1 MNDEELELDLF
12 GNQENEEGDTTLDAD
27 ISSIMESIG
36 RSIRDT
42 RYVFNRHRP
51 MTMTLDLER
60 AVGYARPIESIPVRM
75 TLDENRI
82 VPMMESAPPSM
93 TRVNARGIRAN
104 NVYYDTEATVT
115 RSNEIAEMIRNTMMY
130 PITKTQVSDDYS
142 KVKSAADSCMEF
154 KNDSGCFQIEKIRE
168 ETMHSSPRKMFGY
181 INSSGH
187 RDTISVSKNFQ
198 DAFVGLHI
206 EDNLDRYKEIVED
219 AINVINILRSTNDRL
234 YMNFNMT
241 NSALSASKESVRD
254 LNNQLAT
261 VKMNFDKLM
270 AFTRK

>member
-1 MNDEELELDLF
+1 MNDEELELALF
-12 GNQENEEGDTTLDAD
+12 GNQENEEGDIALDHD
-27 ISSIMESIG
+27 ISSIMESIS
-36 RSIRDT
+36 RNVRYASTPRNIDVSLDLQRTIPTRTTDT
-42 RYVFNRHRP
+42 IPITITFDESRIRP
-51 MTMTLDLER
+51 MMAATTSSVAR
-60 AVGYARPIESIPVRM
+60 AN
-75 TLDENRI
+75 T
-82 VPMMESAPPSM
+82 
-93 TRVNARGIRAN
+93 RGIRAN
-104 NVYYDTEATVT
+104 NVYYDTEGPFILN
-115 RSNEIAEMIRNTMMY
+115 NEIADMIRNSRVRHNE
-130 PITKTQVSDDYS
+130 TKT
-142 KVKSAADSCMEF
+142 KIAADMYMKY

-168 ETMHSSPRKMFGY
+168 EAMHSSPRKMFRY

-187 RDTISVSKNFQ
+187 RDTISVSKNFE
-198 DAFVGLHI
+198 DALGGLRI

-219 AINVINILRSTNDRL
+219 AINVINILSSTNDGL

>member
-27 ISSIMESIG
+27 ISNIMENIR

-42 RYVFNRHRP
+42 TYVFNRHRP
-51 MTMTLDLER
+51 MSMTLDLER
-60 AVGYARPIESIPVRM
+60 AVGYARPIDD
-75 TLDENRI
+75 L
-82 VPMMESAPPSM
+82 
-93 TRVNARGIRAN
+93 
-104 NVYYDTEATVT
+104 Y
-115 RSNEIAEMIRNTMMY
+115 
-130 PITKTQVSDDYS
+130 TKTKIAGDMYM
-142 KVKSAADSCMEF
+142 KY

-168 ETMHSSPRKMFGY
+168 ETMHSSPRKMFRY

-187 RDTISVSKNFQ
+187 RDTISVSKNFE
-198 DAFVGLHI
+198 DALGGLRI

-219 AINVINILRSTNDRL
+219 AINVINILSSTNDRL

>member
-12 GNQENEEGDTTLDAD
+12 GNQENEEGDIALDHD
-27 ISSIMESIG
+27 ISSIMESIS
-36 RSIRDT
+36 RNV
-42 RYVFNRHRP
+42 RYASTPRNIDAS
-51 MTMTLDLER
+51 LDLQR
-60 AVGYARPIESIPVRM
+60 TIP
-75 TLDENRI
+75 TG
-82 VPMMESAPPSM
+82 
-93 TRVNARGIRAN
+93 TT
-104 NVYYDTEATVT
+104 DT
-115 RSNEIAEMIRNTMMY
+115 I
-130 PITKTQVSDDYS
+130 PITITFDESRIRP
-142 KVKSAADSCMEF
+142 
-154 KNDSGCFQIEKIRE
+154 IEKIRE
-168 ETMHSSPRKMFGY
+168 ETMHSSPRKLFRH

-187 RDTISVSKNFQ
+187 RDTILVSKNFE
-198 DAFVGLHI
+198 DALGGLRI

-219 AINVINILRSTNDRL
+219 AINVINILSSTNDRL

>member
-1 MNDEELELDLF
+1 MNDEELELALF
-12 GNQENEEGDTTLDAD
+12 GNQENEEGDIALDHD
-27 ISSIMESIG
+27 ISSIMESIT
-36 RSIRDT
+36 RTTDT
-42 RYVFNRHRP
+42 IPINITFDESRIRP
-51 MTMTLDLER
+51 MMAATTSSVAR
-60 AVGYARPIESIPVRM
+60 AN
-75 TLDENRI
+75 T
-82 VPMMESAPPSM
+82 
-93 TRVNARGIRAN
+93 RGIRAN
-104 NVYYDTEATVT
+104 NVYYDTEGPFIPN
-115 RSNEIAEMIRNTMMY
+115 NEIADMY
-130 PITKTQVSDDYS
+130 
-142 KVKSAADSCMEF
+142 MEY

-168 ETMHSSPRKMFGY
+168 ETIHSSPRKMFRY

-187 RDTISVSKNFQ
+187 RDTISVSKNFE
-198 DAFVGLHI
+198 DALGGLRI

-219 AINVINILRSTNDRL
+219 AINVINILSSTNDRL